1 MVDRV
6 LSLGDKRA
14 INLMVHRSKITY
26 LDIQKSFEEN
36 KAYILADEH
45 TEYPVCNGNFDHV
58 IGVVHIKTL
67 FKEYLTSDEP
77 ELTNLLQ
84 PIPFINENT
93 YAYNVMQS
101 MKTSGVMQAVVVD
114 EYGSPQGIITMADL
128 VGSLVGGFDSPED
141 DEKKT
146 IRQREDGSYV
156 IDGSY
161 QLDDFIE
168 LFNINLTEDDED
180 EIGNLTT
187 VAGLV
192 FLLLDHIPEEGE
204 QVVYKNLEFEVLD
217 MDGHR
222 IDKLIVNVQ
231 GETSDETANID

>member
-1 MVDRV
+1 M
-6 LSLGDKRA
+6 
-14 INLMVHRSKITY
+14 
-26 LDIQKSFEEN
+26 
-36 KAYILADEH
+36 
-45 TEYPVCNGNFDHV
+45 
-58 IGVVHIKTL
+58 
-67 FKEYLTSDEP
+67 
-77 ELTNLLQ
+77 
-84 PIPFINENT
+84 
-93 YAYNVMQS
+93 
-101 MKTSGVMQAVVVD
+101 
-114 EYGSPQGIITMADL
+114 
-128 VGSLVGGFDSPED
+128 
-141 DEKKT
+141 
-146 IRQREDGSYV
+146 RQREDGSYV

-168 LFNINLTEDDED
+168 LFKINLTEDDED

-231 GETSDETANID
+231 NESSDETANID